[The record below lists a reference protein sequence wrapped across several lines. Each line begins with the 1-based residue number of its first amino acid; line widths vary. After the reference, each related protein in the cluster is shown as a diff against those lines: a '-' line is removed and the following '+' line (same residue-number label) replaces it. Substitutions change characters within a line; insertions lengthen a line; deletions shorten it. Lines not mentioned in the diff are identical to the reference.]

1 MLLLVKITESGVEE
15 TTRFSILHMRAHPDP
30 SPLLQMVYCGSI
42 YATVNHLFVP
52 PFCRIVELV

>member
-15 TTRFSILHMRAHPDP
+15 PTSCSILHMMARPDP
-30 SPLLQMVYCGSI
+30 PIPQFVCYGPI

-52 PFCRIVELV
+52 PFYCIVELV